1 MVALVPYL
9 RWMHLVAAAVWLGG
23 MTDAGEEGDVVALS
37 AAVDSGT
44 HVAAGDSVYGRYAK
58 DVVVDGKDL
67 VVGGRRIPTSRIR
80 DPLQLPW
87 KELRVDLVFE
97 CTGAFRTREDLEQHV
112 RAGAPAVLL
121 SAAPRHA
128 AAVADGAAA
137 SAFAGR

>member
-1 MVALVPYL
+1 M
-9 RWMHLVAAAVWLGG
+9 
-23 MTDAGEEGDVVALS
+23 S

-112 RAGAPAVLL
+112 RAGARTVLL
-121 SAAPRHA
+121 SAASKSDDIETVVHA
-128 AAVADGAAA
+128 VNTPAGGAAIVSCA
-137 SAFAGR
+137 SCTTNCIN